1 MLCAINLDSYDQS
14 SPIHY
19 MVLLEPRFRTPSK
32 PNHCYW
38 QSLTSFLSHSF
49 FYKKN
54 PESYF
59 LQEHLFCSMHL
70 FFCILILI
78 KIYREYHGNML
89 WYCLFV
95 FMFLLICF
103 SFKQCAFADS
113 KLKTGNVPETYC
125 VHSQAFNIMILARDC
140 NWLLVIEFGVRRLIN
155 LSLNLATFLNLAM
168 AFSLKEWLDCSE
180 YYNH

>member
-1 MLCAINLDSYDQS
+1 
-14 SPIHY
+14 
-19 MVLLEPRFRTPSK
+19 
-32 PNHCYW
+32 
-38 QSLTSFLSHSF
+38 
-49 FYKKN
+49 
-54 PESYF
+54 
-59 LQEHLFCSMHL
+59 
-70 FFCILILI
+70 
-78 KIYREYHGNML
+78 
-89 WYCLFV
+89 
-95 FMFLLICF
+95 MFLLICF